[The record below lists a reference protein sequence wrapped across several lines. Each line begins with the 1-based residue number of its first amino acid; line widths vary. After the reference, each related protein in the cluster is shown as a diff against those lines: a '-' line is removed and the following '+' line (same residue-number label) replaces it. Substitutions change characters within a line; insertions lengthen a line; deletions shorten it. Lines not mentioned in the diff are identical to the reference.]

1 MQAVKPA
8 KEIGGAKAAKE
19 LGIPEGTIHTW
30 MKAVRAGKLD
40 IGEGSHTPA
49 GAMSLSEEITMLR
62 RRVKEQDKEI
72 RRLKEESDIFEKNV
86 STNIDNIRTR
96 ADSITDNRAGLN
108 GGRKKFNEN
117 LIEKWLWY
125 SFRSTNRG
133 LKGGIKLKI
142 LKKIILGLLLLT
154 VMSVGGTIV
163 LKIFDLILKLNYEN
177 IWISGFKVGF
187 VAWIGMLINKYYH
200 YLQNRK
206 PGK

>member
-1 MQAVKPA
+1 MW
-8 KEIGGAKAAKE
+8 
-19 LGIPEGTIHTW
+19 H
-30 MKAVRAGKLD
+30 
-40 IGEGSHTPA
+40 
-49 GAMSLSEEITMLR
+49 
-62 RRVKEQDKEI
+62 
-72 RRLKEESDIFEKNV
+72 
-86 STNIDNIRTR
+86 
-96 ADSITDNRAGLN
+96 
-108 GGRKKFNEN
+108 
-117 LIEKWLWY
+117 

-187 VAWIGMLINKYYH
+187 VAWIGMLINEYYH